1 MIGMH
6 NRAKRALAIVADRV
20 LSAAAPVLVRGQEHH
35 ARLPARPRVLVIRC
49 DHIGDAAMAA
59 AGLGA
64 LRERLG
70 AVRLDVLVAPWTVEL
85 FERDPAVDEVIS
97 YAAPWWA
104 KARGASL
111 DTRLLAWLRLPTTIA
126 RLRRGRYDIGIDLRG
141 DLRHILFFLALGACR
156 ERMGTDRTGGSALL
170 TRCWPFDDSLHELDK
185 NEAILRH
192 AGADLDWRGS
202 VAPPPLSVRLARL
215 LGPASGERGFI
226 ALAVRGNKE
235 NRNWS
240 SRLAA
245 DFARLV
251 SDRLDLGVVYI
262 GGSRDRAVG
271 DRVCAASSRCV
282 NVAGITSLSDS
293 LAVLGAARALVTV
306 DSGPM
311 HLAGLLAVPT
321 LALFGAGDPRQF
333 GPWAPRHQ
341 VLGAP
346 HGCHCPLADTCRLSP
361 DGRGVCMDQL
371 RPEAVYDALIAL
383 LDHSGVADSSPSTTH
398 SLLTATRG
406 AAS

>member
-6 NRAKRALAIVADRV
+6 SRRKRAFAIAADRI
-20 LSAAAPVLVRGQEHH
+20 LSAAAAVLVRGREHH
-35 ARLPARPRVLVIRC
+35 DRLPAHPRVLVIRC

-64 LRERLG
+64 VRERLG
-70 AVRLDVLVAPWTVEL
+70 AVQLDVLTAPWAVEL

-97 YAAPWWA
+97 YATPWWA
-104 KARGASL
+104 KARGANHE
-111 DTRLLAWLRLPTTIA
+111 TRMLAWSRLPATIA

-156 ERMGTDRTGGSALL
+156 ERISTDRTGGKALL
-170 TRCWPFDDSLHELDK
+170 TRCWPFDDSRHELDK

-192 AGADLDWRGS
+192 AGAPVNWRGS
-202 VAPPPLSVRLARL
+202 IAPPPVSARLAAL
-215 LGPASGERGFI
+215 LEPASARGFI

-235 NRNWS
+235 SRNWS
-240 SRLAA
+240 SGLAA

-251 SDRLDLGVVYI
+251 TDRLGLGVVHI
-262 GGSRDRAVG
+262 GGPRDQAAG
-271 DRVCAASSRCV
+271 EQVCAVDSRCV
-282 NVAGITSLSDS
+282 NVAGIATLSDS

-333 GPWAPRHQ
+333 GPWAPRQ
-341 VLGAP
+341 RVLVAP
-346 HGCHCPLADTCRLSP
+346 HGCRCPLADTCRLSP
-361 DGRGVCMDQL
+361 DGRGTCMDQL
-371 RPEAVYDALIAL
+371 RPEAVYDALVAL
-383 LDHSGVADSSPSTTH
+383 LDRPGGADSFPSAALA
-398 SLLTATRG
+398 LLAARG
-406 AAS
+406 AES